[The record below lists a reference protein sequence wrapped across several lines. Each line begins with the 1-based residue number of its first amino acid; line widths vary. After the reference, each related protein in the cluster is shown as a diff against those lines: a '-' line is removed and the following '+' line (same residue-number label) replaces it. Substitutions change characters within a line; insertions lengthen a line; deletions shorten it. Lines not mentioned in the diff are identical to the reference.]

1 MLALTKK
8 TDYALV
14 ALWQLSRREGSV
26 QSAREIATSSGI
38 PQPMVTNVLKHLAQA
53 GIVTSARGA
62 SGGYGL
68 ARPVEHISLHEVVEI
83 IEGPMHLVRCMP
95 GPEEGDD
102 GSCELAGRCP
112 IRLPAQR
119 VHHRFKHFLESV
131 SLKELF
137 REEQS
142 VALQAPPRSCAPV
155 RKANVEEFVP

>member
-14 ALWQLSRREGSV
+14 ALWQLSRREGGV
-26 QSAREIATSSGI
+26 QSAREIASSSGI

-53 GIVTSARGA
+53 GIVTSSRGA

-68 ARPVEHISLHEVVEI
+68 ARPVDRISLHEVVEV
-83 IEGPMHLVRCMP
+83 IEGPTHLLRCMH
-95 GPEEGDD
+95 GAEAGDD
-102 GSCELAGRCP
+102 GSCELSGRCP

-131 SLKELF
+131 SLRELF
-137 REEQS
+137 RDEER
-142 VALQAPPRSCAPV
+142 VELQAPPRTCAP
-155 RKANVEEFVP
+155 A